1 MDAVTHLGEL
11 LSAYLDGE
19 LTPGE
24 LDRVAEHLAHCER
37 CIAEFRELQASR
49 VAVRLLPR
57 MELPDELCE
66 ILGVEPAHLG
76 ALLSAYLDGEV
87 STEDANRVIAHVRT
101 CAHCAEELR
110 ELDAARSAIRSMPT
124 LEFQLTEMNAEVV
137 ELPVKRPWLRIAAV
151 AAAFVALVGVG
162 SVLSPPA
169 TNTTTVD
176 LDSLTARHAARTS
189 LDNGVAVVPAALT
202 EAGE

>member
-19 LTPGE
+19 LTARE
-24 LDRVAEHLAHCER
+24 LDRVAKHLAHCER
-37 CIAEFRELQASR
+37 CIAEFRDLQSAR
-49 VAVRLLPR
+49 VTVRLLPLL
-57 MELPDELCE
+57 ELPRELCDV
-66 ILGVEPAHLG
+66 LGLEPAHLG
-76 ALLSAYLDGEV
+76 AQLSAYLDGEL
-87 STEDANRVIAHVRT
+87 STDDVNRVNAHVST

-124 LEFQLTEMNAEVV
+124 LEYRFSEVGEVV
-137 ELPVKRPWLRIAAV
+137 ELPAKRPWLRIV
-151 AAAFVALVGVG
+151 AAAAAFAAVVGVG
-162 SVLSPPA
+162 TVLSSPPSNA
-169 TNTTTVD
+169 TTVD
-176 LDSLTARHAARTS
+176 LDSLTARHAARIS